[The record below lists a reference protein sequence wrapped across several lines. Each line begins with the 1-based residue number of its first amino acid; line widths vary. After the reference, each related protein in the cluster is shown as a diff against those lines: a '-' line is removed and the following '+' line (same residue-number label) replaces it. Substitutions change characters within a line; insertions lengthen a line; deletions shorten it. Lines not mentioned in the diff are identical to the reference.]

1 MKKLPDYITRRL
13 PKSQWNKLREV
24 PTWEGVLYYDPEDFK
39 LDRPLTFY
47 RRMYCWQL
55 HEEIIYPMRV
65 FKTNTQLSRIKRGS
79 KRKPMYRRYVMFKWQ
94 PNLLI
99 GKDQNKVLYCHQLT
113 MLCWMGFA
121 ICDPRHWVV
130 DHIDGNPLNDR
141 RSNLQIIS
149 QSENCKR
156 SEKVREQARKTQKI
170 AAELSRGLN
179 NQQRHEA
186 ALKRKAERE
195 RLLADPH
202 ALSVASANPEIETTV
217 DLQIELQLDKFLQ
230 QVYEPKPKV
239 WNG

>member
-13 PKSQWNKLREV
+13 PRSEWNKLREV

-55 HEEIIYPMRV
+55 HEEIIYPMRAHETDV
-65 FKTNTQLSRIKRGS
+65 NRSNRKRGS
-79 KRKPMYRRYVMFKWQ
+79 KRKPMYRRWIGFNWQ
-94 PNLLI
+94 PNLLQ
-99 GKDQNKVLYCHQLT
+99 GKCRDKVLYCHQLT
-113 MLCWMGFA
+113 MLCWMGFV
-121 ICDPRHWVV
+121 ISDPRHWVV
-130 DHIDGNPLNDR
+130 DHIDGNPLNDQP
-141 RSNLQIIS
+141 SNLQVIS

-156 SEKVREQARKTQKI
+156 SEKVREHARKTQKLSV
-170 AAELSRGLN
+170 ELNRGLN

-217 DLQIELQLDKFLQ
+217 DLQIELQLDKFLKQ
-230 QVYEPKPKV
+230 IYD
-239 WNG
+239 N

>member
-1 MKKLPDYITRRL
+1 MKKLPDYIERRL
-13 PKSQWNKLREV
+13 PRSEWKKLRDV

-55 HEEIIYPMRV
+55 HEEIIYPMRAHESDV
-65 FKTNTQLSRIKRGS
+65 NRSHRKRGS
-79 KRKPMYRRYVMFKWQ
+79 KRKPMYRRWISFTWQ
-94 PNLLI
+94 PNLLQ
-99 GKDQNKVLYCHQLT
+99 GKCRDKVLYCHQLT

-149 QSENCKR
+149 QSENNRR
-156 SEKVREQARKTQKI
+156 SEKVIEQARKNCEMINARRREK
-170 AAELSRGLN
+170 R
-179 NQQRHEA
+179 A
-186 ALKRKAERE
+186 ALLINPRAVN
-195 RLLADPH
+195 
-202 ALSVASANPEIETTV
+202 VASANPEIETTV

-230 QVYEPKPKV
+230 QVYEPK
-239 WNG
+239 GRS

>member
-1 MKKLPDYITRRL
+1 MKKLPDYILRRV
-13 PKSQWNKLREV
+13 PRSEWNKLRDV

-94 PNLLI
+94 PNLLL
-99 GKDQNKVLYCHQLT
+99 GKGSTKNLYCHQLT
-113 MLCWMGFA
+113 MLCWMGFV
-121 ICDPRHWVV
+121 ISDPRHWVV
-130 DHIDGNPLNDR
+130 DHIDGNPLNDQP
-141 RSNLQIIS
+141 SNLQVIS

-156 SEKVREQARKTQKI
+156 SEKVREHARKTQKLSV
-170 AAELSRGLN
+170 ELNRGLN

-202 ALSVASANPEIETTV
+202 ALSVASAYPDIETTV
-217 DLQIELQLDKFLQ
+217 DLQIDLQLDKFLQ
-230 QVYEPKPKV
+230 QVYEPK
-239 WNG
+239 GRS

>member
-1 MKKLPDYITRRL
+1 MKKLPDYILRRV
-13 PKSQWNKLREV
+13 PRSEWNKLRDV

-94 PNLLI
+94 PNLLV
-99 GKDQNKVLYCHQLT
+99 GKGSTKNLYCHQLT
-113 MLCWMGFA
+113 MLCWMGFV
-121 ICDPRHWVV
+121 ISDPRHWVV

-186 ALKRKAERE
+186 AMKRKAERE
-195 RLLADPH
+195 RLLADPRVV
-202 ALSVASANPEIETTV
+202 AVASANPEIETTV

-230 QVYEPKPKV
+230 KIYD
-239 WNG
+239 N

>member
-1 MKKLPDYITRRL
+1 MKKLPDYILRR
-13 PKSQWNKLREV
+13 V
-24 PTWEGVLYYDPEDFK
+24 PNYDPEDFK

-65 FKTNTQLSRIKRGS
+65 FKTNTQLSRIKQGS

-130 DHIDGNPLNDR
+130 DHIDGDPLNDQP
-141 RSNLQIIS
+141 SNLQVIS
-149 QSENCKR
+149 QSENLRR
-156 SEKVREQARKTQKI
+156 SEEVRENARKMQKLG
-170 AAELSRGLN
+170 AELSRGLN

-186 ALKRKAERE
+186 AMRRRAERKA
-195 RLLADPH
+195 LLAAPR
-202 ALSVASANPEIETTV
+202 AVSVASAYPEIETTV
-217 DLQIELQLDKFLQ
+217 DLQIDLQLDKFLQ
-230 QVYEPKPKV
+230 QVYEPK
-239 WNG
+239 GRS